1 MDDEKKDFDENQN
14 VPIDGQLGLEDLYY
28 EMSTKE
34 QVDESITNNPI
45 DGQISLDDICAVHSN
60 QDTKNMDSTMGRED
74 NEASQNAINIQ
85 TFADESNESGD
96 SQEITDSNIDEN
108 IIENA
113 EEQNIDESASQDAEA
128 DDESLMLDESSL
140 AADSQETNTDGE
152 PYDENLE
159 DAQVTNDEPLET
171 ENANVNDY
179 EDSLDDESYD
189 EPQEDNQDVE
199 TAEEAGSSYALV
211 DESSQDDYQDKD
223 IDTNK
228 ENIDA
233 DDVETELENEF
244 EEVEDTQE
252 NTQDNLEENEPDDHQ
267 PEKVPTGAM
276 VGDVELSSLGNI
288 FKDDFV
294 EPENESETAKT
305 EETKNDEPDD
315 NGDYKAKIEDILNKN
330 LEQVEE
336 QKLAKMKKEKGVKPM
351 EDFFEDKIEDFG
363 QEQNT
368 GVQDTNNSNENADNS
383 NGSGGEGKGLF
394 YKNIDEVLHES
405 MIPYSEHVIMDR
417 ALPRV
422 EDGLKPVQ
430 RRILYSMLDLGI
442 TPDKPYRKSARIV
455 GDCLGKYHPHGDTSV
470 YDAMV
475 RMAQPF
481 NMNEILITGHGN
493 FGSIDGDKAA
503 AMRYTEARLAPLA
516 LELLRDLDKDTV
528 KWSLNFDDT
537 IKEPDTLP
545 GRFPN
550 LLVNGAMG
558 IAVGLATN
566 IPPHN
571 LAEVIDGVVAYI
583 DRPSITLK
591 EMMKYIKGPDFP
603 TGGFILPTSEIE
615 QAFATGKGKIIMR
628 AKMHIEGN
636 GTDKRSVV
644 ITELPYQVNK
654 SAVLQKIAALR
665 DDDKNTI
672 LNGISDIRDES
683 DRNGLRAVIKIK
695 KDANLKA
702 IVEYLLKYTDL
713 QCSFGVNMVA
723 IADGKPKLMGLLDI
737 IKYYVEYQ
745 REVVLRRT
753 KFDLERTKERLHIL
767 EGLLIAIKNIDE
779 VIKIIKSSP
788 NVSTAKQR
796 LRDRFSLSEKQAQAI
811 LDMKL
816 ARLTNLEVNNLQ
828 EEIKKNKLL
837 VEQLTA
843 IVNSKKAQFEV
854 VKTEI
859 LAIKKQYKSDRKSI
873 ILKSSDSLELPA
885 DDDKEAV
892 VEGYIAVNAVNN
904 IKFINKKAFGA
915 SQKEFKETSNL
926 YEIHKILTKTDTD
939 KTAYIFTNKGNCYKV
954 PVKSIPEA
962 RFKDKGTPFASVV
975 KCDKGEIP
983 CGIFSIDEDMPKGNL
998 IFMTKQGMVKKTS
1011 FKEYGVSKSTFQAI
1025 KLKDDDE
1032 VINIFVEEKSTTL
1045 LFVTRSGMVLN
1056 ADKSDVPIQGR
1067 ISGGVKGINLNAG
1080 DYVIFAGQVTEDGEV
1095 VVMTN
1100 RGFIKRVVVSQIDV
1114 MARYRKGI
1122 KIVTL
1127 SEKDNGTEL
1136 VYASYVKE
1144 NFVVVGEADDGKL
1157 YGRDTDV
1164 CPIENRTGKGKLIE
1178 KMKKPPVILRGY
1190 RYLV

>member
-1 MDDEKKDFDENQN
+1 MDEEKKDFDENQN

-34 QVDESITNNPI
+34 QVDESINSNPI
-45 DGQISLDDICAVHSN
+45 DGQISLDDLCVVHSN
-60 QDTKNMDSTMGRED
+60 QDTKNMDSTMSRGD

-85 TFADESNESGD
+85 TF
-96 SQEITDSNIDEN
+96 
-108 IIENA
+108 
-113 EEQNIDESASQDAEA
+113 
-128 DDESLMLDESSL
+128 
-140 AADSQETNTDGE
+140 
-152 PYDENLE
+152 
-159 DAQVTNDEPLET
+159 
-171 ENANVNDY
+171 
-179 EDSLDDESYD
+179 EDSLDNESYD

-199 TAEEAGSSYALV
+199 VVEETNSSYALV
-211 DESSQDDYQDKD
+211 DESSQDDYQDND
-223 IDTNK
+223 FDTHE

-233 DDVETELENEF
+233 YDVETEQENEF
-244 EEVEDTQE
+244 EEVEDTQ
-252 NTQDNLEENEPDDHQ
+252 DNLEENEPDNHQ
-267 PEKVPTGAM
+267 PEKAPTGAM

-294 EPENESETAKT
+294 EPENEPETAKT
-305 EETKNDEPDD
+305 EETKNDELEDD
-315 NGDYKAKIEDILNKN
+315 SDYKAKIEDILNKN

-363 QEQNT
+363 QEQNAET
-368 GVQDTNNSNENADNS
+368 QDANNSNENADNS
-383 NGSGGEGKGLF
+383 NGSSGESKGLF

-405 MIPYSEHVIMDR
+405 MIPYSEHVIIDR

-516 LELLRDLDKDTV
+516 LELLRDIDKDTV

-654 SAVLQKIAALR
+654 SSVLQKIAALR

-683 DRNGLRAVIKIK
+683 DRSGLRAVIKIK

-745 REVVLRRT
+745 REVILRRT

-998 IFMTKQGMVKKTS
+998 IFMTRQGMVKKTS

-1056 ADKSDVPIQGR
+1056 ADKSDVPSQGR

-1080 DYVIFAGQVTEDGEV
+1080 DYIIFAGQVTEDGEV

-1178 KMKKPPVILRGY
+1178 KMKKPPVIIRGY

>member
-1 MDDEKKDFDENQN
+1 MDDNKNDFEEISSQ
-14 VPIDGQLGLEDLYY
+14 PIDGQLGLEDLYY
-28 EMSTKE
+28 EMSTKDKP
-34 QVDESITNNPI
+34 QDEINNEPI
-45 DGQISLDDICAVHSN
+45 DGQISLDDLCIHNISPEN
-60 QDTKNMDSTMGRED
+60 QTAENVEVIDSLGFENSQKTQNCIEEPLDNVEFNCIEDVSEEQSDVQIVNQEKMDFSETNDNYIENEKPTFEEDVDINLKGLKQEEPQQTAEQLTTENIDVDKDIFVSGEKEVESLEKQPYSEMAEEKFID
-74 NEASQNAINIQ
+74 NE
-85 TFADESNESGD
+85 
-96 SQEITDSNIDEN
+96 
-108 IIENA
+108 IEFN
-113 EEQNIDESASQDAEA
+113 EEQN
-128 DDESLMLDESSL
+128 L
-140 AADSQETNTDGE
+140 T
-152 PYDENLE
+152 
-159 DAQVTNDEPLET
+159 
-171 ENANVNDY
+171 
-179 EDSLDDESYD
+179 
-189 EPQEDNQDVE
+189 
-199 TAEEAGSSYALV
+199 
-211 DESSQDDYQDKD
+211 
-223 IDTNK
+223 
-228 ENIDA
+228 
-233 DDVETELENEF
+233 F
-244 EEVEDTQE
+244 EEESNAQKEETQI
-252 NTQDNLEENEPDDHQ
+252 LKDDHQ
-267 PEKVPTGAM
+267 PERISSEPLIGNI
-276 VGDVELSSLGNI
+276 ELSSLGNI
-288 FKDDFV
+288 FKDDYV
-294 EPENESETAKT
+294 EPKFEPKT
-305 EETKNDEPDD
+305 EKDAKPNTAESVEPA
-315 NGDYKAKIEDILNKN
+315 DYKDKIEEILDNNQK
-330 LEQVEE
+330 QKDEE
-336 QKLAKMKKEKGVKPM
+336 KIIKMKKEKGVKSM
-351 EDFFEDKIEDFG
+351 EDFFEDKIEEFDNT
-363 QEQNT
+363 QPSQN
-368 GVQDTNNSNENADNS
+368 NNSNENNS
-383 NGSGGEGKGLF
+383 NSGGEGNGLF
-394 YKNIDEVLHES
+394 YKNLDEVLHES

-481 NMNEILITGHGN
+481 NMNEILISGHGN

-516 LELLRDLDKDTV
+516 LELLKDLEKDTV

-583 DRPSITLK
+583 DKPSITLK
-591 EMMKYIKGPDFP
+591 DMMKYIKAPDFP
-603 TGGFILPTSEIE
+603 TGGYILASSEIE

-654 SAVLQKIAALR
+654 STVLQKIATLR
-665 DDDKNTI
+665 EEGKYAV
-672 LNGISDIRDES
+672 LNGIADIRDES

-702 IVEYLLKYTDL
+702 IVECLLKYTDL

-796 LRDRFSLSEKQAQAI
+796 LRDRFALSERQAQAI

-854 VKTEI
+854 VKSEI

-873 ILKSSDSLELPA
+873 ILKNDNLDLPA

-892 VEGYIAVNAVNN
+892 VEGYIACNVAGN
-904 IKFINKKAFGA
+904 IKFITKKAFGA
-915 SQKEFKETSNL
+915 SQKEFKENSTL
-926 YEIHKILTKTDTD
+926 YEIHSILTKTDSE

-954 PVKSIPEA
+954 PVKAIPEG
-962 RFKDKGTPFASVV
+962 RFKDKGTPFISVV
-975 KCDKGEIP
+975 KCEKGEKP
-983 CGIFSIDEDMPKGNL
+983 CAIYSIDEDMPKGNL
-998 IFMTKQGMVKKTS
+998 IFMTKYGMVKKTA
-1011 FKEYGVSKSTFQAI
+1011 FKEYGVSKSMFQAI

-1032 VINIFVEEKSTTL
+1032 VINMFVEEKNTTL
-1045 LFVTRSGMVLN
+1045 IFVTKQGMVLN

-1067 ISGGVKGINLNAG
+1067 ISGGVKGINLNTG
-1080 DYVIFAGQVTEDGEV
+1080 DYVVYSGQVSEDGEIV
-1095 VVMTN
+1095 VLTN
-1100 RGFIKRVVVSQIDV
+1100 KGYIKRVVVSQIDV

-1122 KIVTL
+1122 KIISL
-1127 SEKDNGTEL
+1127 SEKDNGSEL
-1136 VYASYVKE
+1136 VYADYVKE
-1144 NFVVVGEADDGKL
+1144 NFVVVGEAEDGKL

-1178 KMKKPPVILRGY
+1178 KMKKPPTIVNGY
-1190 RYLV
+1190 RYRV